1 VDNEWTIQI
10 ELKNSG
16 TSPANLMEVFLNK
29 VEVDQYNSTSPAPE
43 GEAVTDMAVSLL
55 ISSGETV
62 FLNIYIDGPGGG
74 SGWQTVTSGT
84 TVEVK
89 LRSANG
95 MDYLRLIH
103 LV

>member
-1 VDNEWTIQI
+1 
-10 ELKNSG
+10 
-16 TSPANLMEVFLNK
+16 M
-29 VEVDQYNSTSPAPE
+29 
-43 GEAVTDMAVSLL
+43 
-55 ISSGETV
+55 

-95 MDYLRLIH
+95 VDYLRLIH
-103 LV
+103 LVLFCL